1 MSPLDTIV
9 KMQDIARRYQNVS
22 GLSERRFYSIFFS
35 RIDPSEALVV
45 GIKPGGDPSKW
56 SESELA
62 SQSFYENWEHEYVDC
77 DYPIQRA
84 MLPLLMEVFG
94 ISKEEVRK
102 IPKSN
107 LAFRRASSV
116 ETFKFEQGITLDE
129 AQREAKPFLE
139 EMISFISPKIILLEG
154 ITTFDFFRANYCQGK
169 VDQNLGIP
177 IYTQHRGRQVRIFF
191 GEKLF
196 VNCLGREIPVIAVGH
211 PSYFASK
218 PEWVKVIR
226 RIKEIVANSRTDN
239 YQESTLVT
247 LTDAPAGKTSLS
259 LQKHGNLIIR
269 VINREAEP
277 YRPKTQ
283 RALAWQVVSLMDGLT
298 VSQAHHILELL
309 EPNIQGKV
317 GRPLGW
323 VVDAIDRG
331 LVEIHRQ

>member
-1 MSPLDTIV
+1 MR
-9 KMQDIARRYQNVS
+9 DIARRYQKAS
-22 GLSERRFYSIFFS
+22 GLNERRYYSIFFS
-35 RIDPSEALVV
+35 RIDPSEALVL
-45 GIKPGGDPSKW
+45 GIKPGGDPSRW

-102 IPKSN
+102 VPKSN
-107 LAFRRASSV
+107 LAFRRATSV
-116 ETFKFEQGITLDE
+116 ETFKVEQGISLDE
-129 AQREAKPFLE
+129 AQREAIPFLE
-139 EMISFISPKIILLEG
+139 EMISYISPKIIILEG
-154 ITTFDFFRANYCQGK
+154 ITTFNFFRFNYCRGES
-169 VDQNLGIP
+169 DQELGPP
-177 IYTQHRGRQVRIFF
+177 IFTNHRGRQVRIFL
-191 GEKLF
+191 EELLF
-196 VNCLGREIPVIAVGH
+196 VNCLGCEIPIVAIGH
-211 PSYFASK
+211 PSYFGSK
-218 PEWVKVIR
+218 PEWAIVIQ
-226 RIKEIVANSRTDN
+226 RIKNLVAISRINN
-239 YQESTLVT
+239 YRKSTLVT
-247 LTDAPAGKTSLS
+247 LADTPAGKASLS
-259 LQKHGNLIIR
+259 LQQHGDLIVR
-269 VINREAEP
+269 VKNRWAEP
-277 YRPKTQ
+277 YQPKTQ